1 MTSTLKVDP
10 QVYYDAATSL
20 NRVATT
26 FYQALETHW
35 GALAQC
41 DSSAGSYEE
50 ARTWAASY
58 DEHSIAVI
66 SQLKALAR
74 AAGNYATV
82 VQMAGYNYA
91 VAEWNATTGEK
102 GAAPA
107 RPVFLAPPIPADRI
121 PPPSVGGPGQGL
133 DDTKAKV
140 IGLVEKIGIVIPDG
154 NATKLSNLAD
164 TWRQVAESA
173 DLAGL
178 PAELDR
184 IAAQFDGVDAPEL
197 AFVTQDVV
205 TLKESTQ
212 AVLDAAREMGRA
224 CEAFR
229 EALDQLRDKLKEMLE
244 DLGKQLAKELAITY
258 AIGAVASAVTF
269 GVGLAV
275 ATARA
280 LEITAEAAGP
290 IRTSIIFWKGEKKIS
305 EGVKVSKDLKSYQ
318 KELKRLE
325 ELGKD
330 AKAAATKPASLT
342 KTESDA
348 IIDYTG
354 SGHQFSNIPLRAGTV
369 TPQQQEYINTLNR
382 ALDKLPN
389 YEGPVTRITNL
400 TPEQIAAY
408 RKIYETKGT
417 RIEEAFTSTSPFKDA
432 GGVRDG
438 NVEFRI
444 FSRTGK
450 DISSYGPNPEILFK
464 TDTPFKVTKVATD
477 WSTGRTV
484 IQMVEKVG

>member
-1 MTSTLKVDP
+1 M
-10 QVYYDAATSL
+10 
-20 NRVATT
+20 
-26 FYQALETHW
+26 
-35 GALAQC
+35 
-41 DSSAGSYEE
+41 
-50 ARTWAASY
+50 
-58 DEHSIAVI
+58 IA
-66 SQLKALAR
+66 QLKALAR

-82 VQMAGYNYA
+82 VQQAGYNYA
-91 VAEWNATTGEK
+91 LAEYNATSGEK
-102 GAAPA
+102 GAPPA
-107 RPVFLAPPIPADRI
+107 QPGFLAPPIPADRML
-121 PPPSVGGPGQGL
+121 PPSVGGPGQGL
-133 DDTKAKV
+133 DDAKAKV
-140 IGLVEKIGIVIPDG
+140 LGLVEKVGIIVPDG

-164 TWRQVAESA
+164 TWRQIAEGA
-173 DLAGL
+173 ELAGL

-184 IAAQFDGVDAPEL
+184 IAAQFDGVSAPEL
-197 AFVTQDVV
+197 AFVTQDVQ
-205 TLKESTQ
+205 TLKDSTQ
-212 AVLDAAREMGRA
+212 AALDAAREIGQA
-224 CEAFR
+224 CQKFR

-244 DLGKQLAKELAITY
+244 DLGKQLVKELAITY

-269 GVGLAV
+269 GIGVAV

-290 IRTSIIFWKGEKKIS
+290 IRTTIIFWKGREKIS
-305 EGVKVSKDLKSYQ
+305 EGVKVTKDLKSYE

-325 ELGKD
+325 ELGKKD
-330 AKAAATKPASLT
+330 AKATATKPATLT
-342 KTESDA
+342 KSESDA

-354 SGHQFSNIPLRAGTV
+354 SGHQFSNIPLRNGSV

-408 RKIYETKGT
+408 RRIQETNGT

-464 TDTPFKVTKVATD
+464 TDTPFKVTKVGTD
-477 WSTGRTV
+477 WSTGRTI
-484 IQMVEKVG
+484 IQMVEK